1 MKIAI
6 IAASGKAGNLIVEDA
21 LKRKY
26 DVTAIVRD
34 ASKVIQDIPVV
45 EKDILSIKKED
56 LQPFDVVINAFG
68 AKESDP
74 IIYQTSTRHLIN
86 ELEGTS
92 VRMIV
97 VGGAGSLYTD
107 ETLKI
112 QVYQTPEFPVGV
124 YPTSSNMAK
133 ALELLKESSINW
145 TFFAPAVQFDFKGR
159 RSGLTKLGSNFVILN
174 NTNESYISYLDY
186 VDILIDEVENRQY
199 TRQVMTAVSEK

>member
-74 IIYQTSTRHLIN
+74 IIY
-86 ELEGTS
+86 
-92 VRMIV
+92 
-97 VGGAGSLYTD
+97 
-107 ETLKI
+107 
-112 QVYQTPEFPVGV
+112 
-124 YPTSSNMAK
+124 
-133 ALELLKESSINW
+133 
-145 TFFAPAVQFDFKGR
+145 
-159 RSGLTKLGSNFVILN
+159 
-174 NTNESYISYLDY
+174 
-186 VDILIDEVENRQY
+186 
-199 TRQVMTAVSEK
+199 